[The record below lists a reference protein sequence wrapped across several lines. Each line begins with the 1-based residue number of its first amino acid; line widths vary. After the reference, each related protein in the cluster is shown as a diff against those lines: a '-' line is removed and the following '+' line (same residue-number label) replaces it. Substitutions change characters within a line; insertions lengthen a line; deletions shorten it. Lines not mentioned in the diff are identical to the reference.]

1 MQYGEGN
8 FLRSFADLYFDT
20 LNSEEGGYEVHI
32 VKPIP
37 FGTLDRFVQQ
47 NNHYHVI
54 LRGMEAGKAV
64 ENVYPVNVVKDAID
78 PFADPD
84 RYYALAQD
92 PELKIIVSNTTEA
105 GICFHEEDAQDDFV
119 HMTYPAK
126 LTLFLYRRYL
136 AGLEGVCLLPVELI
150 DNNADNLRDCVSR
163 YIELWKLPDDFRQ
176 WNDSQNHY
184 CNTLVDRIV
193 SGYPRDP
200 QTKAHLEELL
210 GEKDELMTIGEPFG
224 LWVIERKGPVAQYI
238 REDRHNIDVILT
250 EDVGPYKKRKVRI
263 LNGSHTNLV
272 PVGLLMG
279 AETVADCMEDPK
291 LSAFIRN
298 TLEEELIPL
307 VPGSDQFAL
316 DVMERF
322 RNPFLN
328 HQLTSIALN
337 SISKWKARVLPSFRE
352 NYHNTGKLPEHL
364 TLGFSCLMALY
375 SRIHKGDD
383 GYTAAVPGR
392 TIQIQ
397 DDAPYLEYF
406 AAAGTVAGFMSN
418 TAIWDEDLTAYPG
431 FLEAVEAYVDR
442 FNKGELPL

>member
-20 LNSEEGGYEVHI
+20 LNKEEGNYEVHI

-37 FGTLDRFVQQ
+37 FGTLERFQKQ
-47 NNHYHVI
+47 SNRYHVI
-54 LRGMEAGKAV
+54 LRGMEEGKAV
-64 ENVYPVNVVKDAID
+64 ENVYPVNVVKQAID
-78 PFADPD
+78 PFIEAEK
-84 RYYALAQD
+84 YYALAED

-105 GICFHEEDAQDDFV
+105 GICFHEEDIEDDFSR
-119 HMTYPAK
+119 MTFPAK
-126 LTLFLYRRYL
+126 LTLFLYRRFQ
-136 AGLEGVCLLPVELI
+136 AGLEGVCMLPVELI
-150 DNNADNLRDCVSR
+150 DSNADNLRSCVSR
-163 YIELWKLPDDFRQ
+163 YIDLWKLPDAFRS
-176 WNDSQNHY
+176 WNDGQNHY

-193 SGYPRDP
+193 SGYPKDE
-200 QTKAHLEELL
+200 QTKFHLEELL
-210 GEKDELMTIGEPFG
+210 GEQDELMTIGEPFG

-238 REDRHNIDVILT
+238 REGRHNIDVILT
-250 EDVGPYKKRKVRI
+250 EDVGLYKKRKVRL

-279 AETVADCMEDPK
+279 AETVADCMEDEK
-291 LSAFIRN
+291 LSAFIRS

-307 VPGSDQFAL
+307 VPSSYQFAM

-337 SISKWKARVLPSFRE
+337 SISKWKARNLPSFRE
-352 NYHNTGKLPEHL
+352 NYELSEKIPMHM

-375 SRIHKGDD
+375 SRIRKD
-383 GYTAAVPGR
+383 GEIYTAQVPGR
-392 TIQIQ
+392 MIQIQ
-397 DDAPYLEYF
+397 DDAPYLQHF
-406 AAAGTVAGFMSN
+406 AEGGSVAGFMAK
-418 TAIWDEDLTAYPG
+418 TDVWGEDLTAYPG
-431 FLEAVEAYVDR
+431 FLETVEANIAR

>member
-20 LNSEEGGYEVHI
+20 LNQEEGGYEVHI

-37 FGTLDRFVQQ
+37 FGTLDRFQHQ
-47 NNHYHVI
+47 NNRYQVI
-54 LRGMEAGKAV
+54 LRGTEEGKAV
-64 ENVYPVNVVKDAID
+64 ENVYPVNVVKQVID
-78 PFADPD
+78 PFGEPEK
-84 RYYALAQD
+84 YYTLAED

-105 GICFHEEDAQDDFV
+105 GICFHEEDTMDDFV
-119 HMTYPAK
+119 HMTFPAK
-126 LTLFLYRRYL
+126 LTLFLYRRFQ
-136 AGLEGVCLLPVELI
+136 AGLGGVCLLPVELI
-150 DNNADNLRDCVSR
+150 DNNADNLRSCVSR
-163 YIELWKLPDDFRQ
+163 YIDLWTLPEDFRQ

-193 SGYPRDP
+193 SGYPRDEE
-200 QTKAHLEELL
+200 TKAHLEELL

-238 REDRHNIDVILT
+238 REGRHNIDVILT

-279 AETVADCMEDPK
+279 AETVADCMEDAK

-298 TLEEELIPL
+298 TLEQELIPL
-307 VPGSDQFAL
+307 VPDSYQFAM

-352 NYHNTGKLPEHL
+352 NYQRTGKLPEHL
-364 TLGFSCLMALY
+364 ALGFSCLMALY
-375 SRIHKGDD
+375 SRIQKSDS
-383 GYTAAVPGR
+383 GYTAQVPGR

-406 AAAGTVAGFMSN
+406 TSGGTVAGFMADISV
-418 TAIWDEDLTAYPG
+418 WGEDLTAYPG
-431 FLEAVEAYVDR
+431 FLEAVEANVAA
-442 FNKGELPL
+442 FNEGALPL